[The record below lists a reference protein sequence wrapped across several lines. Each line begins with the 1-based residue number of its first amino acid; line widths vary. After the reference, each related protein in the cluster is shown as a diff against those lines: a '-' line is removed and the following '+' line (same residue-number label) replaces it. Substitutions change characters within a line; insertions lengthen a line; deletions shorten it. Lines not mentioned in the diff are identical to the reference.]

1 MITTVI
7 ANGKDE
13 YTFVETI
20 KERSNTG
27 AKDVSG
33 IVSDIINNVKVNG
46 DKAVYDYTLKFDGKA
61 PEKERLKFPPMKLT
75 GSLSLAMKSI
85 WKLSEKPRR
94 ISRISTNVRFSSRG

>member
-13 YTFVETI
+13 YSFI
-20 KERSNTG
+20 DALKLRSNSG

-33 IVSDIINNVKVNG
+33 IVSDIIENVKKNG

-61 PEKERLKFPPMKLT
+61 PSKVE
-75 GSLSLAMKSI
+75 
-85 WKLSEKPRR
+85 
-94 ISRISTNVRFSSRG
+94 ISAEEIDKIIEG